1 MLRTRL
7 RDRGSGSGG
16 GSSLI
21 DGNDGVVVL
30 FGDSLEQHSLYQS
43 TTAGSEE
50 LSNWS
55 RGYINWNRTI
65 DPRGIW
71 VNWYDATVTQRNA
84 EGTNQGI
91 SGNNTSQMLAR
102 TADVT
107 NIPGV
112 GVVVVGGGTND
123 ISTDTTSGNAA
134 ARYALATSNLSAI
147 YAAFKAA
154 GYKIIIMSI
163 PPRPVTE
170 SNSWASGSAARQLW
184 FDICAWMQ
192 AQADADPSN
201 IKIVR
206 RDLICSNADADR
218 TPKTGYIQA
227 DNVHITP
234 IGGYHIAADT
244 GGLNEKL
251 ATLMT
256 SYTSFPSAVM
266 SGDLC
271 TNPTLSGTGGT
282 VTAPCTGVA
291 PDNMRLR
298 RLTGT
303 AITAVGSKETING
316 EEYYKIVVT
325 RDGSTATV
333 ESISVDLGANI
344 SSGLPAT
351 GDWLQPAIK
360 AKWNASS
367 AIQQVSIQ
375 ARQQPSSPANM
386 NNYSLRFD
394 SGYLW
399 ENTNIAAT
407 DGSGLWQISCPF
419 AMRASATSI
428 IYNALISV
436 DNSTAGTE
444 TVWISRMHLYPITDP
459 RPPIFPEIFLQE
471 EDSTLLLTEDS
482 DYLEI
487 E

>member
-1 MLRTRL
+1 MIRS
-7 RDRGSGSGG
+7 RDRNRGG
-16 GSSLI
+16 AFNHGI
-21 DGNDGVVVL
+21 VQANGNTAVFAA

-43 TTAGSEE
+43 TTGGSEE

-55 RGYINWNRTI
+55 RGYLNWNRTL

-71 VNWYDATVTQRNA
+71 TNWYDATVAQRNA
-84 EGTNQGI
+84 EGTQQGI

-102 TADVT
+102 TADIT

-112 GVVVVGGGTND
+112 KVVAVGGGTND

-154 GYKIIIMSI
+154 GYKVIIMSI
-163 PPRPVTE
+163 PPRPTGGA
-170 SNSWASGSAARQLW
+170 NSWASGSAARQLW

-192 AQADADPSN
+192 TQADADPSN

-234 IGGYHIAADT
+234 IGGYHIAADS

-251 ATLMT
+251 ATVMT

-266 SGDLC
+266 AGDLC
-271 TNPTLSGTGGT
+271 TNPTLTGTGGT

-291 PDNMRLR
+291 PTGMRLR
-298 RLTGT
+298 RITGT

-351 GDWLQPAIK
+351 GDWLQPAMK
-360 AKWNASS
+360 AKWNAS
-367 AIQQVSIQ
+367 AALQQVSIQ

-399 ENTNIAAT
+399 ENTNIAAA

-419 AMRASATSI
+419 AMRTGATSI

-436 DNSTAGTE
+436 DNSTAGTD

-459 RPPIFPEIFLQE
+459 RPAIFPEIFLQE
-471 EDSTLLLTEDS
+471 ENLGFLTTEDNK
-482 DYLEI
+482 YLET